1 MYLGNDL
8 LGPVEELPPLPL
20 LEDPILHLPQVLGMV
35 PVFTNNH
42 LDTWVLFYSRR
53 SSGQMYKYLVSN
65 SRRIYH
71 FCVWQ
76 FMKVARF

>member
-35 PVFTNNH
+35 PVPVFTNYH
-42 LDTWVLFYSRR
+42 LDTWVLF
-53 SSGQMYKYLVSN
+53 
-65 SRRIYH
+65 
-71 FCVWQ
+71 
-76 FMKVARF
+76 